1 MKIKKIGIIIIATI
15 ILLVGTTVKAE
26 EINYNYKQYRLQYHM
41 GTTDTWIGP
50 YDFGTSTNTTSYDY
64 IKAFAGRFGYTTKY
78 TANKKY
84 RITMEVGYSP
94 INSAISN
101 GYTSL
106 TQENISC
113 YGSTT
118 SSWSANASLIDECE
132 YIGATRVGST
142 NHIRYI
148 IDVVPNAS
156 IYGIQINVSLPTLP
170 PYGIN
175 SFNIY
180 NASTVKTGEDITGA
194 IDQQTIII
202 QNEIENIEQTII
214 QNNEELINAIDQD
227 HEYETETIDDKVDQY
242 ENQQE
247 QINNNINLTTNNDQ
261 LQILWNG
268 RVMQYIWDWLELIIS
283 PINGLIKSILALGII
298 KLILGR

>member
-1 MKIKKIGIIIIATI
+1 MKIKKIGIIIITTI

-41 GTTDTWIGP
+41 GTNDTWIGP

-113 YGSTT
+113 YGSST

-132 YIGATRVGST
+132 YIGATRVGTT

-202 QNEIENIEQTII
+202 QNEIDDIEQIII

-227 HEYETETIDDKVDQY
+227 HEYTTETIDDKVNQY

-247 QINNNINLTTNNDQ
+247 QINNNINLTTDNGQ
-261 LQILWNG
+261 LTIWWGASAMSMIWNLVAIL
-268 RVMQYIWDWLELIIS
+268 IA
-283 PINGLIKSILALGII
+283 PITIYYTSYLALGII
-298 KLILGR
+298 RLILGR